1 MQLVS
6 WKTRKLRRKINMRT
20 SAHFSSA
27 AILNVEKALRIS
39 GGVRGVELSDAMMVS
54 SLREN
59 LCASPIS
66 K

>member
-1 MQLVS
+1 MALAKWIAAS
-6 WKTRKLRRKINMRT
+6 GDEN
-20 SAHFSSA
+20 

-59 LCASPIS
+59 LCSSPIS

>member
-6 WKTRKLRRKINMRT
+6 WKTRKLRRRIN
-20 SAHFSSA
+20 AHFSSP

>member
-6 WKTRKLRRKINMRT
+6 WKTRKVRRKINMRT
-20 SAHFSSA
+20 AHFSSA

-39 GGVRGVELSDAMMVS
+39 GGVRGVEPSDAMMVS

-59 LCASPIS
+59 LCSSPIS